1 MMNLS
6 EAVAILTTTYQS
18 LDSVAVGLPV
28 DPKEVADALLKVDS
42 DTAEAVALN
51 VLAKYNP
58 VVEEKTLTKSEKIV
72 KENVDTN
79 SKQ

>member
-1 MMNLS
+1 MMNLD
-6 EAVAILTTTYQS
+6 EAVAILTNTYQS

-28 DPKEVADALLKVDS
+28 DAKEVANALSKVNS

-58 VVEEKTLTKSEKIV
+58 YILTTKPKKTSE
-72 KENVDTN
+72 ENVNTN
-79 SKQ
+79 PEQ